1 VSPPPRGGSP
11 LPPRQR
17 YQSFGSNAV
26 RSNDGPQLDLQPLV
40 ARTIR
45 FLENS
50 PKGASRRDILS
61 AMHLQPSAW
70 PSLRA
75 ALERSG
81 KIVARGRG
89 PGLRHVHVK
98 FLDEDEIPDRD
109 SLPRAQAVRALC
121 AKLEELGE
129 IDSAIAQEATNMDA
143 ESVRRLLRG
152 LIDDG
157 RVARHGHKRS
167 TRYRWL
173 G

>member
-1 VSPPPRGGSP
+1 MEDP
-11 LPPRQR
+11 LPPRTRFQA
-17 YQSFGSNAV
+17 FGSTARADQV
-26 RSNDGPQLDLQPLV
+26 PSLDLQPLV

-50 PKGASRRDILS
+50 PRGASRRDILA
-61 AMHLQPSAW
+61 AMHLQSSAW
-70 PSLRA
+70 PSLRS

-89 PGLRHVHVK
+89 PGLRHVHIQ
-98 FLDEDEIPDRD
+98 FLDEDEIPDPEN
-109 SLPRAQAVRALC
+109 LPRAQAIRALC
-121 AKLEELGE
+121 ARLEQDGE
-129 IDSAIAQEATNMDA
+129 IDSAIAQEATGLDA
-143 ESVRRLLRG
+143 ENVRRLLRG

-157 RVARHGHKRS
+157 RVARHGQKRS